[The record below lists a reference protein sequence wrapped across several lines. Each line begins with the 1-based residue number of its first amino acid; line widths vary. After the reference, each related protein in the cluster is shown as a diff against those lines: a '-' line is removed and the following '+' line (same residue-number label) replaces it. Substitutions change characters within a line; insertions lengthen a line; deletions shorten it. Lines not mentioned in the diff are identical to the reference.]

1 MPRRS
6 DSRERMVAAAAH
18 LLRTQG
24 YAATGW
30 RQVVAESGAPWGS
43 QAHHF
48 PGGKQQLAA
57 DALAV
62 AAGRVTRGLQ
72 RLAEAAHPAD
82 AVLRWTEQ
90 AAADLEASGYAVG
103 CPVATVVLETAHTS
117 DVLAEAGSTAFAAWR
132 DALAAG
138 MVRHGAT
145 DDEAR
150 ALAVVVLA
158 GVEGGLLLAR
168 AARDPGPLRTVAVEL
183 AALLRARLP
192 AGPEGVAGPAREV
205 TDGKHL
211 G

>member
-1 MPRRS
+1 VPRRS

-62 AAGRVTRGLQ
+62 AAARVTRGLQ
-72 RLAEAAHPAD
+72 RLAGGAHPAD
-82 AVLRWTEQ
+82 AVLLWAEQ
-90 AAADLEASGYAVG
+90 AAAELEASGYATG

-117 DVLAEAGSTAFAAWR
+117 DALAAAGSAALDAWR
-132 DALAAG
+132 DALAGG
-138 MVRHGAT
+138 MARHGA
-145 DDEAR
+145 DVAEAR
-150 ALAVVVLA
+150 ALATVVLA

-168 AARDPGPLRTVAVEL
+168 AARDPSPLRTVATEL

-192 AGPEGVAGPAREV
+192 VDKLPEV
-205 TDGKHL
+205 TEL

>member
-1 MPRRS
+1 
-6 DSRERMVAAAAH
+6 MVATAAH

-62 AAGRVTRGLQ
+62 SAERVTRGLR
-72 RLAEAAHPAD
+72 RLADGLHPAD
-82 AVLRWTEQ
+82 AVLLWAEQ
-90 AAADLEASGYAVG
+90 AAAELAASDYATG
-103 CPVATVVLETAHTS
+103 CPVATVVLEEAHSS
-117 DVLAEAGSTAFAAWR
+117 DVLAAAGSAAFDAWR

-138 MVRHGAT
+138 MVRCGAG
-145 DDEAR
+145 DAEAR
-150 ALAVVVLA
+150 ALATVVLA

-168 AARDPGPLRTVAVEL
+168 AARDAGPLRTVAAEL
-183 AALLRARLP
+183 AALLRDRLP
-192 AGPEGVAGPAREV
+192 ADPPDGRPGGVRSYPG
-205 TDGKHL
+205 
-211 G
+211 